1 MDSTLN
7 PFTNRGVITD
17 PNDFFGRE
25 DQLNEI
31 FTRLQGMQSC
41 SVVGE
46 RGIGKS
52 SLLYYLK
59 QKGAQELGEAY
70 RFFYL
75 DLQDAL
81 CHTATGF
88 LQAVLSKVG
97 GTVENIKADDTL
109 NQNLIAF
116 SDEIDKLERAGQR
129 IVLCLDEFEN
139 AFKHREQFTEDFF
152 DHMRS
157 QLNIRK
163 LACVTATQRPLQEL
177 SLEGKLTSPF
187 YTLFTVVELKELT
200 QVEAQRFVEVHGEK
214 VHFTDAESSL
224 ILTRCSELHQRHP
237 LKLQIVGDWVIRNR
251 QRQLSEQALTE
262 EIAKEI
268 TGFFVGTFDFR
279 QFRRLKKFMSL
290 ERIKKVF
297 DTIKTGRGAFRS

>member
-1 MDSTLN
+1 VDSTLN
-7 PFTNRGVITD
+7 PFLNRGLITD
-17 PNDFFGRE
+17 PDDFFGRKE
-25 DQLNEI
+25 QLSEI

-59 QKGAQELGEAY
+59 QKGTQELGEVY

-75 DLQDAL
+75 DLQDAS

-88 LQAVLSKVG
+88 LHAVLSKVG
-97 GTVENIKADDTL
+97 GTAANIKADNTL

-116 SDEIDKLERAGQR
+116 SDEIDKLERDGQR

-139 AFKHREQFTEDFF
+139 AFKHRDEFTEDFF

-157 QLNIRK
+157 QLNVRK
-163 LACVTATQRPLQEL
+163 LACVTATQRPLQKL

-187 YTLFTVVELKELT
+187 YTLFTTVELREWT
-200 QVEAQRFVEVHGEK
+200 QAEAQRFVEVRGEE
-214 VHFTDAESSL
+214 VHFADAESSF
-224 ILTRCSELHQRHP
+224 ILTHSQLHQRHP
-237 LKLQIVGDWVIRNR
+237 LKLQIVGDWVVRNR
-251 QRQLSEQALTE
+251 QHQLSEQALAE
-262 EIAKEI
+262 EITKEI
-268 TGFFVGTFDFR
+268 ASFFVGAFDFR

-290 ERIKKVF
+290 EWIKKVS
-297 DTIKTGRGAFRS
+297 DTIKTWR

>member
-7 PFTNRGVITD
+7 PFMNRGLITD
-17 PNDFFGRE
+17 PDDFFGRKE
-25 DQLNEI
+25 QLSEI
-31 FTRLQGMQSC
+31 FTRLRGMQSC

-52 SLLYYLK
+52 SLLYHLK
-59 QKGAQELGEAY
+59 QKGTRELGEAY

-75 DLQDAL
+75 DLQDAS
-81 CHTATGF
+81 CHTAIGF
-88 LQAVLSKVG
+88 LHAALSKVG
-97 GTVENIKADDTL
+97 GTVENIKADNTL

-116 SDEIDKLERAGQR
+116 SDEIDKLERDGQR

-139 AFKHREQFTEDFF
+139 AFKRREQFTEDFF

-157 QLNIRK
+157 QLNVRK

-187 YTLFTVVELKELT
+187 YTLFTVVELKEWT
-200 QVEAQRFVEVHGEK
+200 QAEAQRFVEVQGEK
-214 VHFTDAESSL
+214 VHFTDAESSF
-224 ILTRCSELHQRHP
+224 ILTHSQLHQCHP
-237 LKLQIVGDWVIRNR
+237 LKLQIVGDCVIRNR
-251 QRQLSEQALTE
+251 QHQFGEQALAE

-268 TGFFVGTFDFR
+268 TSFFVGTFDFR

-290 ERIKKVF
+290 EWIKKVS
-297 DTIKTGRGAFRS
+297 DTIKTWR

>member
-17 PNDFFGRE
+17 SNDFFGRE

-59 QKGAQELGEAY
+59 QKGAQELGDAY

-81 CHTATGF
+81 CHTAAGF
-88 LQAVLSKVG
+88 LRTVLSKVG
-97 GTVENIKADDTL
+97 GTVANIKAGDTL

-116 SDEIDKLERAGQR
+116 SDEIDKLERDGQR

-157 QLNIRK
+157 QLNIRR
-163 LACVTATQRPLQEL
+163 LACVTATQRPLQKL

-187 YTLFTVVELKELT
+187 YTLFTVVELKEWT
-200 QVEAQRFVEVHGEK
+200 QAEAQRFVETQGEK
-214 VHFTDAESSL
+214 VHFTDAESSF
-224 ILTRCSELHQRHP
+224 ILTRSQLHQCHP

-251 QRQLSEQALTE
+251 QRQLSEQALADGIT
-262 EIAKEI
+262 KEI
-268 TGFFVGTFDFR
+268 DSFFVGTFDFR
-279 QFRRLKKFMSL
+279 QFRRLRKLMSL
-290 ERIKKVF
+290 ERIKKVLE
-297 DTIKTGRGAFRS
+297 TIKTGRGAFRP

>member
-7 PFTNRGVITD
+7 PFMNRGLITD
-17 PNDFFGRE
+17 PDDFFGRE
-25 DQLNEI
+25 EQLSEI
-31 FTRLQGMQSC
+31 FTRLQGMHSC

-75 DLQDAL
+75 DLQDAS

-88 LQAVLSKVG
+88 LHAVLSKVS
-97 GTVENIKADDTL
+97 GTVANIKADNTL

-116 SDEIDKLERAGQR
+116 SDEIDKLERDGQQ

-139 AFKHREQFTEDFF
+139 AFKHRDEFTEDFF

-163 LACVTATQRPLQEL
+163 LACVTATQRPLQKL

-187 YTLFTVVELKELT
+187 YTLFNVVELKEWT
-200 QVEAQRFVEVHGEK
+200 QAEAERFVEVQGEK

-224 ILTRCSELHQRHP
+224 ILTRCSELHRRHP
-237 LKLQIVGDWVIRNR
+237 FKLQIVGDWVIRNR
-251 QRQLSEQALTE
+251 QRQLSEQALAK

-268 TGFFVGTFDFR
+268 TNFFVGTFDFR

-290 ERIKKVF
+290 EWIKKALE
-297 DTIKTGRGAFRS
+297 TIKTGRGAFRS